1 MESIQRKAPGRGPW
15 TAQPGPNETTVRV
28 GTILAIPEVL
38 RKLGADPADV
48 LSRAGLRLDLFDNPD
63 NRISHAARGR
73 LFSHC
78 VASTG
83 CLHFGLLVGQQA
95 GLHSFGL
102 VGLLAKY
109 SPDAGTALRSLV
121 RFFHLHNRGATADLA
136 VDGDRATLSYGAY
149 QPQVE
154 AADQIGDGAVAAML
168 NIMRGL
174 CGPDWVPEEA
184 RFAHRRP
191 EDVEPYRRLFN
202 APLRFDAE
210 RYGLVFATR
219 WLSRSLPDVDHEL
232 VRLLQQQIDALEAR
246 HGEDFP
252 AQVRSVLRSAL
263 LTDATGADSVA
274 ALFSMHSRTLNRRL
288 NAFGTSFRALMDES
302 RFEIARQLLED
313 SSMEVRLI
321 ADLLG
326 YADASAFTRA
336 FRRWSGTTPAQWRAE
351 RRAGSPRSRQ
361 AKKMAPG
368 HGAKSS

>member
-1 MESIQRKAPGRGPW
+1 MKSIQRKAPGRGPW
-15 TAQPGPNETTVRV
+15 TAQPGPSETTVRV
-28 GTILAIPEVL
+28 GTILAVPDVL
-38 RKLGADPADV
+38 RRLGADPADV
-48 LSRAGLRLDLFDNPD
+48 LTRAGLRLDLFDNPD

-121 RFFHLHNRGATADLA
+121 RFFHLHNRGAAVELA
-136 VDGDRATLSYGAY
+136 VDGDRVTLSFDAY

-154 AADQIGDGAVAAML
+154 AADQIGDGVVAVML

-174 CGPDWVPEEA
+174 CGPDWAPVEA

-191 EDVEPYRRLFN
+191 EDVEPYRRFFG
-202 APLRFDAE
+202 APLRFDAV

-219 WLSRSLPDVDHEL
+219 WLSRPLPGVDHEL
-232 VRLLQQQIDALEAR
+232 LRLLQQQIDALQAR
-246 HGEDFP
+246 HGDDFA

-263 LTDATGADSVA
+263 PTDGANADNVA
-274 ALFSMHSRTLNRRL
+274 AVFSMHSRTMTRRL
-288 NAFGTSFRALMDES
+288 SAVGTSFRKLVDES
-302 RFEIARQLLED
+302 RFEIARRMLED
-313 SSMEVRLI
+313 SSMDVRLI
-321 ADLLG
+321 ADMLG

-336 FRRWSGTTPAQWRAE
+336 FRRWSGTTPARWRSE
-351 RRAGSPRSRQ
+351 HGSRSR
-361 AKKMAPG
+361 G
-368 HGAKSS
+368 RR